1 MLSHKHDISIIIPV
15 FQAELILDELLKK
28 TKSAVSHITK
38 NYEIILVND
47 ASTDNSWLS
56 IVQAGIEDTRIKG
69 INLSRNFGQHYAIT
83 AGLRNATGE
92 WVVVMDCDM
101 QDNPDEIP
109 NLYNAAIDNWDIVY
123 AKRIERQDSYFK
135 KLSSI
140 IFHKVYRYLSG
151 FKSDSKIANFGIYN
165 SKVILEFNKMNELSR
180 SFPSLIQ
187 YLGFKVSS
195 INITHNERFEGNSTY
210 TFRKLFKLTTDVILS
225 NSNKPLIISI
235 NIGFIIAFCSFF
247 IAFYNIFAFYVGL
260 NSIRG
265 FTSTIFSI
273 WFVGGLNLIMLGIV
287 GIYIGKIFDQV
298 KQRQL
303 YIVSETVNIDNFI
316 C

>member
-1 MLSHKHDISIIIPV
+1 MSLNKYDISIVIPV
-15 FQAELILDELLKK
+15 YQADQILNELLTKI
-28 TKSAVSHITK
+28 KSAVLTFTK

-47 ASTDNSWLS
+47 ASTDNSWQFITQAS
-56 IVQAGIEDTRIKG
+56 IKDSRIKG
-69 INLSRNFGQHYAIT
+69 INLSKNFGQHYAIT
-83 AGLRNATGE
+83 AGLKNTKGE

-109 NLYNAAIDNWDIVY
+109 NLYRTAIEKWDIVY
-123 AKRIERQDSYFK
+123 AKRIDRKDSFFK
-135 KLSSI
+135 KLSSKL
-140 IFHKVYRYLSG
+140 FHKLYRYLSG
-151 FKSDSKIANFGIYN
+151 FNSDSKIANFGIYN
-165 SKVILEFNKMNELSR
+165 SKVIQEYNKMNEISR

-187 YLGFKVSS
+187 FLGFNVSS
-195 INITHNERFEGNSTY
+195 INIAHNERFSGKSTY

-235 NIGFIIAFCSFF
+235 NIGFFIALCSFLF
-247 IAFYNIFAFYVGL
+247 AFYNIFAFFLGL
-260 NSIRG
+260 NSIKG

-303 YIVSETVNIDNFI
+303 YIISETVNLDDYI
-316 C
+316 